1 MNNVSLL
8 EGKLLNLWR
17 QNVKSMMEFKRTFQ
31 SIIALHQEE
40 FPFMLHEREWELPI
54 QNSRIVT
61 VTGIRRCGKSSLLGL
76 AVNKLLQAGVSNERI
91 LFVGF
96 DDERLIG
103 LKAEHLD
110 EILQSYREMYPTI
123 HLKDVY
129 MFFDEI
135 QLVEGW
141 ELFVLRVY
149 KNYCKNIFITGSTA
163 KMLSAEMTSALR
175 GWPDEYR
182 EYTLS
187 FQEYLKFKR
196 VKVNKY
202 TESGAAILANEFRA
216 YCKEGGFP
224 QVVLTDGQSEK
235 VKVLQSY
242 FNTMLFRD
250 MMEHYH
256 ISSPSEV
263 VRYFLKRVMNNLTK
277 PTSVNN
283 IYNELK
289 SQGMKVSK
297 DSLYLWLDYACNIF
311 LFHRVPKYT
320 RSLVKERAMPAKY
333 YVADTGLCNAVL
345 LSQSEDEGKALENI
359 VYLMLERTIGVDG
372 RIFYFFENSECDFV
386 IQHGDN
392 VSELIQVC
400 WELNAQNRE
409 REVGGLCA
417 AAEAT
422 HCRKCKIITFNQTDT
437 LSAGDITIE
446 VLPVWMC

>member
-31 SIIALHQEE
+31 SIIALHQVE